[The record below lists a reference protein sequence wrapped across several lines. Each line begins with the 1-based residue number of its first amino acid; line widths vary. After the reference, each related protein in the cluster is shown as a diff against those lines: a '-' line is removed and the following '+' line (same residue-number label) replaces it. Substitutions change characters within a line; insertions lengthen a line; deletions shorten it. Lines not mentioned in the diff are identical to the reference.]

1 MAVQMVFQLPLWL
14 ARQLGRITADYRWFA
29 LVYIVG
35 MFLVAPLI
43 TFLLSWAGTGT
54 LYCVGAP
61 IIALTAFVI
70 VINLLQD
77 SENYSR
83 YLPNI
88 LKTWEFLP
96 IWARSLQPYD
106 KLFKSLRCCCMC
118 KDEEEVIHEDK
129 SVVETELSYF

>member
-1 MAVQMVFQLPLWL
+1 MVFQLPLWL

-43 TFLLSWAGTGT
+43 TFLLSWAGTVT

-61 IIALTAFVI
+61 IIALTACVI
-70 VINLLQD
+70 VISLLQH
-77 SENYSR
+77 SEKYSR

-106 KLFKSLRCCCMC
+106 ELFKSLRCCCMC
-118 KDEEEVIHEDK
+118 KDEEEAIHEDK